1 MTTTN
6 HSHKAW
12 TDEGGHVRGTS
23 AESLATRRSARGS
36 RGGAGWLEIAVMKL

>member
-12 TDEGGHVRGTS
+12 TDKRGHVS
-23 AESLATRRSARGS
+23 AIWLSVASALS
-36 RGGAGWLEIAVMKL
+36 NASSDC